1 MSDLYKFD
9 EKLLLEY
16 LSSNIKNF
24 QGPLT
29 YKKFPNGQSNPTY
42 LLSTPKKKY
51 VLRRKPPGKLLPS
64 AHAVDREFNV
74 LKALYGTDIPV
85 AKPYLLCENAN
96 IVGSVFYVM
105 SYEEGRI
112 FWDPLLDDFT
122 NEKRTEIYDQV
133 ISILAAI
140 HNIDI
145 EKVGLSNF
153 GKKGNYF
160 ERQLKRWTSQ
170 YRLSETSSL
179 ENMNNLIT
187 WLEKNLPDD
196 SSSNHLIHGDFRL
209 DNLIMHPNREKI
221 IAVLD
226 WELSTLGNPLADLA
240 YFCMGLR
247 LPKTNYSFG
256 LKGYDRKSLGIPEE
270 KTIIEKYC
278 HLRGVNNIE
287 NWNFYLAF
295 SFFRLTAICQG
306 VYKRSLIGNASNKN
320 AKLMESFVVDLSSM
334 AIELIKDDL

>member
-42 LLSTPKKKY
+42 LLTTPQKKY

-74 LKALYGTDIPV
+74 LKALYETDIPV
-85 AKPYLLCENAN
+85 AKPYLLCEDEN
-96 IVGSVFYVM
+96 IIGSVFYVM
-105 SYEEGRI
+105 SYEDGRI
-112 FWDPLLDDFT
+112 FWDPLLEDFT

-133 ISILAAI
+133 ISVLATI

-170 YRLSETSSL
+170 YRLSETSTL
-179 ENMNNLIT
+179 ENMDSLIA

-196 SSSNHLIHGDFRL
+196 QSSLHLIHGDFRL
-209 DNLIMHPNREKI
+209 DNLILHPSKEKV

-226 WELSTLGNPLADLA
+226 WELSTLGNPIADLA

-256 LKGYDRKSLGIPEE
+256 LKGHDRKSLGIPEE
-270 KTIIEKYC
+270 EMIIEKYC
-278 HLRGVNNIE
+278 HLRGIDDIE
-287 NWNFYLAF
+287 NWPFYLAF
-295 SFFRLTAICQG
+295 SFFRLAAICQG

-320 AKLMESFVVDLSSM
+320 ANLMENFVIDLSSM
-334 AIELIKDDL
+334 AVEIIKDV

>member
-42 LLSTPKKKY
+42 LLTTPQKKY
-51 VLRRKPPGKLLPS
+51 VLRRKPSGKLLPS

-74 LKALYGTDIPV
+74 LKALYETDIPV
-85 AKPYLLCENAN
+85 AKPYLLCEDEN
-96 IVGSVFYVM
+96 IIGSVFYVM
-105 SYEEGRI
+105 SYEDGRI
-112 FWDPLLDDFT
+112 FWDPLLEDFK

-133 ISILAAI
+133 ISVLAAI

-170 YRLSETSSL
+170 YRLSETSTL
-179 ENMNNLIT
+179 ENMDSLIA

-196 SSSNHLIHGDFRL
+196 KSSLHLIHGDFRL
-209 DNLIMHPNREKI
+209 DNLIIHPSKEKV

-226 WELSTLGNPLADLA
+226 WELSTLGNPIADLA

-256 LKGYDRKSLGIPEE
+256 LKGHDRESLGIPEE
-270 KTIIEKYC
+270 EMIIEKYC
-278 HLRGVNNIE
+278 HLRGIDDIE
-287 NWNFYLAF
+287 NWPFYLAF
-295 SFFRLTAICQG
+295 SFFRLAAICQG

-320 AKLMESFVVDLSSM
+320 ANLMENFVIDLSSM
-334 AIELIKDDL
+334 AVEIIQDV

>member
-42 LLSTPKKKY
+42 LLTTPQKKY

-74 LKALYGTDIPV
+74 LKALYETDIPV
-85 AKPYLLCENAN
+85 AKPYLLCEDEN
-96 IVGSVFYVM
+96 IIGSVFYVM
-105 SYEEGRI
+105 SYEDGRI
-112 FWDPLLDDFT
+112 FWDPLLEDFT

-133 ISILAAI
+133 ISVLAAI

-170 YRLSETSSL
+170 YRLSETSTL
-179 ENMNNLIT
+179 ENMDSLIA

-196 SSSNHLIHGDFRL
+196 QSSLHLIHGDFRL
-209 DNLIMHPNREKI
+209 DNLILHPSKEKV

-226 WELSTLGNPLADLA
+226 WELSTLGNPIADLA

-256 LKGYDRKSLGIPEE
+256 LKGHDRKSLGIPEE
-270 KTIIEKYC
+270 EMIIEKYC
-278 HLRGVNNIE
+278 HLRGIDDIE
-287 NWNFYLAF
+287 NWPFYLAF
-295 SFFRLTAICQG
+295 SFFRLAAICQG

-320 AKLMESFVVDLSSM
+320 ANLMENFVIDLSSM
-334 AIELIKDDL
+334 AVEIIKDV